1 MGKKRLDISMEA
13 TVLQDP
19 WRELFTE
26 EELAVARQKLAELG
40 HQFNAE

>member
-1 MGKKRLDISMEA
+1 MGRKRLDISMEA